1 MTKTV
6 SVSAHQRKV
15 EKSPAYIDTHL
26 ALFSRRADRIAF
38 CQRHGVHLVGYDD
51 PRLSKPIADPVPG
64 PGRSLTE
71 IAAQLMGLAKLA
83 KNIGKARQ

>member
-1 MTKTV
+1 MTTV
-6 SVSAHQRKV
+6 RQHERQKPRKP
-15 EKSPAYIDTHL
+15 EAYIDTHL

-38 CQRHGVHLVGYDD
+38 CQRHGIQLVGYDD
-51 PRLSKPIADPVPG
+51 PRLSKPTADPVPG

-71 IAAQLMGLAKLA
+71 IATQLMGLAKLA